1 MRPIRVLFALFLG
14 VAAFAVASCGGGG
27 GGGGGSSS
35 GSVPETAS
43 LAPADAGVWASV
55 HTDVGSAQWTAL
67 DAVLAQIPGA
77 EAAIDSALK
86 QVSNSGKKLDL
97 RKDIL
102 PALGKEL
109 IVVLPFGAS
118 TPVVLAKPANEA
130 VFNDLFTG
138 STPPVRTTRDGWT
151 VIAKNQKAL
160 DAYTAAAGK
169 GSLAD
174 SDAFKKAMDGL
185 PPDALVRAYVN
196 GKGLAGVAGTA
207 AGSAS
212 GALKSI
218 PIPGLG
224 SLSSANGG
232 TNTKALEQLGTIGFA
247 LSAAK
252 NEIRVDGSI
261 SGSNSQAA
269 PYAPKLLRRVPGD
282 ALAAASFAGSE
293 AVMAQVRSSLSA
305 AGADQTLAQ
314 LRQTLGVSPDDLLA
328 LGDGEGVLYVRP
340 SLIIPEVTAVLAP
353 KDPARALQ
361 TLHTIAGKLAAS
373 TGGKVTTTIVGGI
386 TFTVLH
392 VSIVGIGVGR
402 DGDRVVV
409 TTAPAG
415 IGGFDGANA
424 KLVDSDRFK
433 QAAGDVGFTDTTSGF
448 AYVDVKGLAPLL
460 NTIASA
466 ASGSGSGS
474 SSASVKKLVDALSAI
489 DSLALNSKV
498 DGGRLL
504 FQGAVR
510 VG

>member
-1 MRPIRVLFALFLG
+1 MAAMRPIRVLFALFLAF
-14 VAAFAVASCGGGG
+14 AAFAVAGCGG
-27 GGGGGSSS
+27 GGGGGSSA

-55 HTDVGSAQWTAL
+55 DTDVGSAEWTAL

-77 EAAIDSALK
+77 EAAIDSGLE

-102 PALGKEL
+102 PALGKEV
-109 IVVLPFGAS
+109 IVVLPSGAAE
-118 TPVVLAKPANEA
+118 PVVLAKPTNEA

-138 STPPVRTTRDGWT
+138 STPPVKTTHDGWT

-174 SDAFKKAMDGL
+174 SDTFKKAMDGL
-185 PPDALVRAYVN
+185 PAEALVRAYVN
-196 GKGLAGVAGTA
+196 GKGIAGVAGTA
-207 AGSAS
+207 AG
-212 GALKSI
+212 ALKNA
-218 PIPGLG
+218 PIPGVSNLPKTQ
-224 SLSSANGG
+224 
-232 TNTKALEQLGTIGFA
+232 TNLDPKALEQLGTIGVA

-261 SGSNSQAA
+261 SGSSAKAA
-269 PYAPKLLRRVPGD
+269 SYTPKLLRRVPAD
-282 ALAAASFAGSE
+282 ALAVVSFAGSE
-293 AVMAQVRSSLSA
+293 AVVAQVRSSLAA

-314 LRQTLGVSPDDLLA
+314 LNQTLGVSLDDLLA
-328 LGDGEGVLYVRP
+328 LADGEGVVYVRP

-361 TLHTIAGKLAAS
+361 TLHTIVGKLTAS
-373 TGGKVTTTIVGGI
+373 TGGKATTTTVGGI

-392 VSIVGIGVGR
+392 VSIIGIGIGR
-402 DGDRVVV
+402 DGDRIVV
-409 TTAPAG
+409 TTAPPG
-415 IGGFDGANA
+415 IENFDGENA
-424 KLVDSDRFK
+424 KLVASDRFK
-433 QAAGDVGFTDTTSGF
+433 QAAGDVGFTDTTTGL

-466 ASGSGSGS
+466 ASGSGSD
-474 SSASVKKLVDALSAI
+474 SASVKKLVDALSAI
-489 DSLALNSKV
+489 DSLALNSKA